1 MHFLILLL
9 IRTEFS
15 LVSASSCRYT
25 GNTETEQICHSVNEG
40 AVELLKVEE
49 HNPDSVWLREN
60 YTSYKIKVEEVFS
73 PPPFGYLTLDDIV
86 LIVGKIYLSN
96 SMDLTVGN
104 SYAAATLI
112 GYNNTGHAARKLRY
126 CITWHQKWNNLSDE
140 QRKYLHDV
148 RNNCRNGISFPKA
161 EVTFN
166 SSAGTGATR
175 ADIFVAAIAA
185 MVVAVIFM
193 T

>member
-49 HNPDSVWLREN
+49 HNPDSVWFREN

-86 LIVGKIYLSN
+86 WIDGKTYLSN

-104 SYAAATLI
+104 SYAATTLI

-148 RNNCRNGISFPKA
+148 RNNCRKGISFSKA
-161 EVTFN
+161 EVTF
-166 SSAGTGATR
+166 SSSGATGVTR
-175 ADIFVAAIAA
+175 VDIFVAAVAA